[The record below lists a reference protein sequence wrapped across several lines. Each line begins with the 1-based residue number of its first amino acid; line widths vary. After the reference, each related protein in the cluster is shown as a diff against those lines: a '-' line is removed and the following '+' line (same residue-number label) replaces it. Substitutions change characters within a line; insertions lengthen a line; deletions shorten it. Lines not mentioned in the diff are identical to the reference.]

1 MTAFLDTNVL
11 IRHLTGD
18 PREEAARA
26 TALLKSGELLLL
38 ADLVV
43 AETIYVLESFY
54 KIDRARIGQIMRAV
68 LTFRSIRTV
77 EPEILLRSLEIYES
91 HRLDYAESYL
101 CALAESTGV
110 GRVASFDRSIDR
122 LTTVKRLAP

>member
-54 KIDRARIGQIMRAV
+54 KIDRAHIGQIMRAV

-91 HRLDYAESYL
+91 QRLDYAESYL

-110 GRVASFDRSIDR
+110 GRVASFDRS
-122 LTTVKRLAP
+122 TTVKRLAP